1 MKNKMIIRS
10 KAPFRVSFG
19 GGGTDMAPY
28 CTEHGG
34 CVISTTID
42 RHVYITLTPRDDKN
56 IRVYSI
62 NFNKEIMFKYGDG
75 DYSTDFELF
84 KGIINVLE
92 VKDGFDITVYSEL
105 PAGSGMGGSS
115 TLSVALI
122 GALNKYFR
130 LGLTKHEIAQKAY
143 DIERIELQQ
152 KGGYQDQFAAAYG
165 GFNFIE
171 FTEKVNVIPINAS
184 NELINELQYRLILC
198 YVGGSHFSSDIQD
211 EVLKGY
217 EIEKK
222 SYMEA
227 MQDLKDVAH
236 SMRIII
242 ESNDLSKLSEFGQL
256 LHKGWLAKKSLSTRI
271 SNKNIENFYLT
282 SRKFGVLGGK
292 LLGAGGGGHLLL
304 FSDFGRKFEIIKELE
319 KIGGQIVNFHFNP
332 MGLEVW
338 EVKKI

>member
-1 MKNKMIIRS
+1 MIIRS

-28 CTEHGG
+28 CTEYGG

-42 RHVYITLTPRDDKN
+42 RHVYITLKPRNDKKIVIFN
-56 IRVYSI
+56 I
-62 NFNKEIMFKYGDG
+62 NNNEKFEFNIGDN
-75 DYSTDFELF
+75 DYSTGFELF
-84 KGIINVLE
+84 KGIINILS
-92 VKDGFDITVYSEL
+92 VKDGFNIIIYSEL

-122 GALNKYFR
+122 GALNRYYM
-130 LGLTKHEIAQKAY
+130 LGFSKHKIAQKAY
-143 DIERIELQQ
+143 EIERIELKQ

-171 FTEKVNVIPINAS
+171 FSKTVSVTPIKTTE
-184 NELINELQYRLILC
+184 ETLNELQFRLILC

-217 EIEKK
+217 IFEKK
-222 SYMEA
+222 SYMDA
-227 MQDLKDVAH
+227 MQDLKIVAL
-236 SMRIII
+236 SMRSII
-242 ESNDLSKLSEFGQL
+242 ESNDLSRLINFGGL
-256 LHKGWLAKKSLSTRI
+256 LHQGWLAKKSLSSKI

-282 SRKFGVLGGK
+282 SRKSGVLGGK

-304 FSDFGRKFEIIKELE
+304 FSDPRKKYEIIKELE
-319 KIGGQIVNFHFNP
+319 NIGGKIINFHFNP
-332 MGLEVW
+332 KGFEVW
-338 EVKKI
+338 EIK

>member
-1 MKNKMIIRS
+1 MIIRS

-42 RHVYITLTPRDDKN
+42 RHVYTSLEPRNDNK
-56 IRVYSI
+56 IRVFSI
-62 NFNKEIMFKYGDG
+62 NQNEEFEFYIGDI
-75 DYSTDFELF
+75 DYSTKFELF
-84 KGIINVLE
+84 KGIVNGLNIKE
-92 VKDGFDITVYSEL
+92 GFNITTYSEL

-115 TLSVALI
+115 SLSVALI
-122 GALNKYFR
+122 GAFNRYYE
-130 LGLTKHEIAQKAY
+130 LGFSKHDIAQKAY
-143 DIERIELQQ
+143 DIERIELKQ

-165 GFNFIE
+165 GLNFIN
-171 FTEKVNVIPINAS
+171 FNDSVTITPIKTTE
-184 NELINELQYRLILC
+184 ETINELQFRLILC

-217 EIEKK
+217 GIEKK

-227 MQDLKDVAH
+227 MQDLKSVAR
-236 SMRIII
+236 SMKLIV
-242 ESNDLSKLSEFGQL
+242 ESNDLNRMNEFGEL
-256 LHKGWLAKKSLSTRI
+256 LHKGWLTKKSLSVKI
-271 SNKNIENFYLT
+271 SNKNIENFYLI

-304 FSDFGRKFEIIKELE
+304 FSEPSKKYKVIQELE
-319 KIGGQIVNFHFNP
+319 KIGGKIINFHFNP
-332 MGLEVW
+332 KGLEVW
-338 EVKKI
+338 EIK

>member
-1 MKNKMIIRS
+1 MIIRS

-42 RHVYITLTPRDDKN
+42 RHVYVTLEPRKDKK
-56 IRVYSI
+56 IHIFSI
-62 NFNKEIMFKYGDG
+62 NLNKEFEFTIGDR
-75 DYSTDFELF
+75 DYSTENELF
-84 KGIINVLE
+84 KGVINVME
-92 VKDGFDITVYSEL
+92 IKDGFEIIAYSEL

-115 TLSVALI
+115 SLSVALI
-122 GALNKYFR
+122 GAFNKYYN
-130 LGLTKHEIAQKAY
+130 LKLSKHDIAQQAY
-143 DIERIELQQ
+143 NIERVELKQ

-165 GFNFIE
+165 GLNFME
-171 FTEKVNVIPINAS
+171 FTEDVNVIPINAS
-184 NELINELQYRLILC
+184 KDMINELQFRLILC

-211 EVLKGY
+211 EVLQGY

-222 SYMEA
+222 SYIEA

-236 SMRIII
+236 SMRKIV
-242 ESNDLSKLSEFGQL
+242 ESNNLNKLNEFGEL
-256 LHKGWLAKKSLSTRI
+256 IHKGWLAKKSLSNKI
-271 SNKNIENFYLT
+271 SNKNIENFYIT

-304 FSDFGRKFEIIKELE
+304 FSEPNQKPKIIQELE
-319 KIGGQIVNFHFNP
+319 KIGGKIVNFHFNP
-332 MGLEVW
+332 KGLEVW
-338 EVKKI
+338 EIK

>member
-1 MKNKMIIRS
+1 MIIRS

-28 CTEHGG
+28 CIDHGG

-42 RHVYITLTPRDDKN
+42 RHVYLTLKPRNDKK
-56 IRVYSI
+56 IRINSI
-62 NFNKEIMFKYGDG
+62 NPNKEYLFNIGDK
-75 DYSTDFELF
+75 DYSTDFELV
-84 KGIINVLE
+84 KGIFNVLN
-92 VKDGFDITVYSEL
+92 VKDGLDIFIYSEL

-115 TLSVALI
+115 SLSVALI
-122 GALNKYFR
+122 GALNRYYN
-130 LGLTKHEIAQKAY
+130 LGFSKHEIAQKAY
-143 DIERIELQQ
+143 DIERIELKQ
-152 KGGYQDQFAAAYG
+152 KGGYQDQYAATYG

-171 FTEKVNVIPINAS
+171 FTDVVKVLPINTS
-184 NELINELQYRLILC
+184 VEMINELQFCLILC
-198 YVGGSHFSSDIQD
+198 YIGGSHFSSDIQD

-236 SMRIII
+236 SMRNIV
-242 ESNDLSKLSEFGQL
+242 ESNNLSRLNEFGNL
-256 LHKGWLAKKSLSTRI
+256 LHKGWVAKKSLSTKI
-271 SNKNIENFYLT
+271 SNKKIENFYLT

-304 FSDFGRKFEIIKELE
+304 FSDSSKKHVVIQELE

-332 MGLEVW
+332 KGLEVW
-338 EVKKI
+338 EVK

>member
-1 MKNKMIIRS
+1 MIVRS

-28 CTEHGG
+28 CIEYGG
-34 CVISTTID
+34 CVISTAID
-42 RHVYITLTPRDDKN
+42 RHVYVTIEPRDDKKIRIFSLNYNQELVFN
-56 IRVYSI
+56 I
-62 NFNKEIMFKYGDG
+62 GDK
-75 DYSTDFELF
+75 DYSTDFEIF
-84 KGIINVLE
+84 KGIVNVLE
-92 VKDGFDITVYSEL
+92 INEGFNITTYSEL

-115 TLSVALI
+115 SLSVALI
-122 GALNKYFR
+122 GAFNVYYNF
-130 LGLTKHEIAQKAY
+130 GLSEHDIAQKAY
-143 DIERIELQQ
+143 DIERIELEQ

-171 FTEKVNVIPINAS
+171 FTNFVKVTPIKKTD
-184 NELINELQYRLILC
+184 EIVNELQYRLILC

-227 MQDLKDVAH
+227 MQGLKDVAH
-236 SMRIII
+236 SMRNIV
-242 ESNDLSKLSEFGQL
+242 ESNDIGRLNEFGEL
-256 LHKGWLAKKSLSTRI
+256 LHKGWLAKKSLSSKI
-271 SNKNIENFYLT
+271 SNKEIENFYLT

-304 FSDFGRKFEIIKELE
+304 FSEPNKKHRVIQELE
-319 KIGGQIVNFHFNP
+319 KIGGKIVNFHFNP
-332 MGLEVW
+332 KGLEVW
-338 EVKKI
+338 EIN

>member
-1 MKNKMIIRS
+1 MIIRS

-42 RHVYITLTPRDDKN
+42 RHIYITLKPRQDNK
-56 IRVYSI
+56 IRILSI
-62 NFNKEIMFKYGDG
+62 NLNKEFIFNIGDR
-75 DYSTDFELF
+75 DYSTEFEIF
-84 KGIINVLE
+84 KGIINVLD
-92 VKDGFDITVYSEL
+92 VKDGFDIYTYSEL

-115 TLSVALI
+115 SLSIALI
-122 GALNKYFR
+122 GAINKYYES
-130 LGLTKHEIAQKAY
+130 GLSKHEIAQKAY
-143 DIERIELQQ
+143 NIERIELKQ

-171 FTEKVNVIPINAS
+171 FTDVVTVNPVNVS
-184 NELINELQYRLILC
+184 KDMLNEFHFNLILC
-198 YVGGSHFSSDIQD
+198 YIGGSHFSSDIQD

-217 EIEKK
+217 EFEKK

-236 SMRIII
+236 SMRNII
-242 ESNDLSKLSEFGQL
+242 ESNNLSRLNEFGNL
-256 LHKGWLAKKSLSTRI
+256 LHKGWLAKKSLSTKI
-271 SNKNIENFYLT
+271 SNKKIENFYLT

-304 FSDFGRKFEIIKELE
+304 FSDSSKRYKVIKELE
-319 KIGGQIVNFHFNP
+319 KIGGKIVNFHFNP
-332 MGLEVW
+332 NGLEVW
-338 EVKKI
+338 KIK

>member
-1 MKNKMIIRS
+1 MIVRS

-28 CTEHGG
+28 CIEYGG
-34 CVISTTID
+34 CVISTAID
-42 RHVYITLTPRDDKN
+42 RHVYVTIEPRDDKKIRIFSLNYNQELVFN
-56 IRVYSI
+56 I
-62 NFNKEIMFKYGDG
+62 GDK
-75 DYSTDFELF
+75 DYSTDFEIF
-84 KGIINVLE
+84 KGIVNVLE
-92 VKDGFDITVYSEL
+92 INDGFNITTYSEL

-115 TLSVALI
+115 SLSVALI
-122 GALNKYFR
+122 GAFNVCYNF
-130 LGLTKHEIAQKAY
+130 GLSEHDIAQKAY
-143 DIERIELQQ
+143 DIERIELEQ

-171 FTEKVNVIPINAS
+171 FTNFVKVTPIKKTD
-184 NELINELQYRLILC
+184 EIVNELQYRLILC

-227 MQDLKDVAH
+227 MQGLKDVAH
-236 SMRIII
+236 SMRDIV
-242 ESNDLSKLSEFGQL
+242 ESNDIGRLNEFGEL
-256 LHKGWLAKKSLSTRI
+256 LHKGWLAKKSLSSKI
-271 SNKNIENFYLT
+271 SNKDIENFYLT

-304 FSDFGRKFEIIKELE
+304 FSEPNKKHRVIQELE
-319 KIGGQIVNFHFNP
+319 KIGGKIVNFHFNP
-332 MGLEVW
+332 KGLEVW
-338 EVKKI
+338 EIN